1 MSMSFEG
8 NLRYVTRTSDPRK
21 ELDHLSQHYVPKRVL
36 CRRLSDKVLV
46 FIFAVC
52 VLFCFAENFC
62 FADVFTPQRGIAQSK
77 CPSPLSPLILQRIQV
92 FTVLELVVVG
102 RQQN

>member
-1 MSMSFEG
+1 MSFEG

-62 FADVFTPQRGIAQSK
+62 FADVFTPQLIAQSK
-77 CPSPLSPLILQRIQV
+77 CPLSPLILQRIQV